1 MTKIGPYLI
10 VKAAQMPFY
19 QKAHKLA
26 RALSEDALDDIL
38 AGKKHIHSNPKR
50 KEKEN
55 GRDTSGLR
63 NGSTDPGDGRPEAA
77 C

>member
-1 MTKIGPYLI
+1 MTKIGPFLI

-50 KEKEN
+50 KEKE
-55 GRDTSGLR
+55 GDDRRT
-63 NGSTDPGDGRPEAA
+63 GSI
-77 C
+77 